1 MNNPLFSII
10 VPVYNV
16 ERYIVI
22 CIESI
27 LCQTMVDFELLLVD
41 DGSTDHSGNICEEY
55 ASKDNRIKVLHQNNS
70 GVSCARNLGLEKAK
84 GQYICFVD
92 SDDWIE
98 PNYLDVISKQMADYD
113 ILFVGFYFDYED
125 GSSVQITIGDW
136 EEKQV
141 KSKEECMLRLKSN
154 ATGHNIF
161 GYTWNKVFKA
171 NVIKENK
178 ISFMNDVKYGED
190 ELFTL
195 ACCLRAHSLKVIATP
210 VYHYRQREGSLI
222 HQKDTLLSVESKY
235 RELLRLIPF
244 MQTNAL
250 RMLWHKCAYHTLQD
264 IGKKTKGSFLHYLYY
279 QVKAFGYKRKYLRGG
294 KS

>member
-16 ERYIVI
+16 ECYIAT

-41 DGSTDHSGNICEEY
+41 DGSTDNSSNICEEY
-55 ASKDNRIKVLHQNNS
+55 ARKDNRIKVLHQDNR
-70 GVSCARNLGLEKAK
+70 GVSCARNLGLEKTEGK
-84 GQYICFVD
+84 YICFID
-92 SDDWIE
+92 ADDWVE
-98 PNYLDVISKQMADYD
+98 PNYLDVISKQIADYD
-113 ILFVGFYFDYED
+113 ILFIGFYFEYED
-125 GSSVQITIGDW
+125 GSSVQVSIGNL
-136 EEKQV
+136 EARQV
-141 KSKEECMLRLKSN
+141 KSKEECMVRLKSN
-154 ATGHNIF
+154 VTGYNIF

-178 ISFMNDVKYGED
+178 ITFMNSVKFGED

-195 ACCLRAHSLKVIATP
+195 VCCLCAHSLKVISTP

-235 RELLRLIPF
+235 QELLRLIPF
-244 MQTNAL
+244 MQTKAL
-250 RMLWHKCAYHTLQD
+250 RILWHKCAYHTLQD
-264 IGKKTKGSFLHYLYY
+264 IGKKTKGVFFHYLYY
-279 QVKAFGYKRKYLRGG
+279 QVKAFGYKRKYLGG
-294 KS
+294 DKP